1 MTGLPAWAQVKD
13 LNDAINKA
21 GRQRMLSQRV
31 AKAYMALALQAQ
43 PAQAEKILSQSMS
56 LFDRQLV
63 ELKAVAPSP
72 ASRDTYM
79 KLEGAWS
86 DYKEKLIGK
95 AASLAG
101 AEVVIAQS
109 ETVLA
114 LAHQG
119 TGQLEQ
125 ASGKPVGQLVNLAGR
140 QRMLSQRLAKYSYA
154 SAGKIAQAAALTE
167 IGKARTEFLAG
178 MQTLGNA
185 PEATPRIKQELKLG
199 EQQWLIFDAA
209 INSATGAAPS
219 KEALSNVLVT
229 TDNLLTVLTTSPA
242 CTPRWPDRQ
251 RARAVQPARASANA
265 STTPA
270 NSVAPS
276 QWLSRKALKQPSR
289 VRPLMSW

>member
-1 MTGLPAWAQVKD
+1 MMNRRHFSGLALGLGLTGLPAGAQAKD

-63 ELKAVAPSP
+63 ELKAFAPSP
-72 ASRDTYM
+72 AIRDTYV

-101 AEVVIAQS
+101 AEVVMAQS

-185 PEATPRIKQELKLG
+185 PEATPRIKLELKLG
-199 EQQWLIFDAA
+199 EQQWLFFDAA

-229 TDNLLTVLTTSPA
+229 SENLLTVLNDVTGMYA
-242 CTPRWPDRQ
+242 
-251 RARAVQPARASANA
+251 
-265 STTPA
+265 
-270 NSVAPS
+270 
-276 QWLSRKALKQPSR
+276 ALA
-289 VRPLMSW
+289 

>member
-1 MTGLPAWAQVKD
+1 MMNRRHFSGLALGLGLTGLPAWAQVKD

-21 GRQRMLSQRV
+21 GRQRMLSQRA

-63 ELKAVAPSP
+63 ELKAFAPSP
-72 ASRDTYM
+72 AIRDTYV

-86 DYKEKLIGK
+86 DHKEKPIGT

-154 SAGKIAQAAALTE
+154 SAGKIAQ
-167 IGKARTEFLAG
+167 
-178 MQTLGNA
+178 
-185 PEATPRIKQELKLG
+185 PR
-199 EQQWLIFDAA
+199 
-209 INSATGAAPS
+209 P
-219 KEALSNVLVT
+219 
-229 TDNLLTVLTTSPA
+229 
-242 CTPRWPDRQ
+242 
-251 RARAVQPARASANA
+251 
-265 STTPA
+265 
-270 NSVAPS
+270 
-276 QWLSRKALKQPSR
+276 
-289 VRPLMSW
+289 

>member
-1 MTGLPAWAQVKD
+1 
-13 LNDAINKA
+13 
-21 GRQRMLSQRV
+21 MLSQRA

-43 PAQAEKILSQSMS
+43 PAQAEKILS

-63 ELKAVAPSP
+63 ESKAFAPSP
-72 ASRDTYM
+72 AIRDTYV

-229 TDNLLTVLTTSPA
+229 SENLLTVLNDVTGMYA
-242 CTPRWPDRQ
+242 
-251 RARAVQPARASANA
+251 
-265 STTPA
+265 
-270 NSVAPS
+270 
-276 QWLSRKALKQPSR
+276 ALA
-289 VRPLMSW
+289 

>member
-1 MTGLPAWAQVKD
+1 MLQRRWILNASAGALLAGAVGAPVGVWAQVQD
-13 LNDAINKA
+13 VNDAINKA
-21 GRQRMLSQRV
+21 GRQRMLSQRM
-31 AKAYMALALQAQ
+31 AKAWLMLAHQADANPARQALA
-43 PAQAEKILSQSMS
+43 QSIK
-56 LFDRQLV
+56 LFERQLA
-63 ELKAVAPSP
+63 ELKAYAPQ
-72 ASRDTYM
+72 ADIRTTYTD
-79 KLEGAWS
+79 LEAAWS
-86 DYKEKLIGK
+86 AYKTVLTTAQPSKD
-95 AASLAG
+95 AASSLLQAD
-101 AEVVIAQS
+101 AK
-109 ETVLA
+109 VLA

-229 TDNLLTVLTTSPA
+229 SENLLTVLNDVTGMYA
-242 CTPRWPDRQ
+242 
-251 RARAVQPARASANA
+251 
-265 STTPA
+265 
-270 NSVAPS
+270 
-276 QWLSRKALKQPSR
+276 ALA
-289 VRPLMSW
+289 